1 MRQQCFLSFK
11 NQKKQLLNFYEI
23 LLASSKMETEK
34 VIDLLN
40 DSNNKESK
48 FAAKNGMLQTV
59 KQQKENTTKRILKN
73 F

>member
-48 FAAKNGMLQTV
+48 FAAKNGML
-59 KQQKENTTKRILKN
+59 
-73 F
+73 